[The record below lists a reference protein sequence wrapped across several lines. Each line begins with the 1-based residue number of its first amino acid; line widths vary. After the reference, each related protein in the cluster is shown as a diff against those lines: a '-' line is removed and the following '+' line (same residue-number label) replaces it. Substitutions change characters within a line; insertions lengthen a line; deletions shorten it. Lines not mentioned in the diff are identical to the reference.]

1 MRGRFGRRHILG
13 AGSAVWLGIG
23 VLAILA
29 LITTRH
35 EKTANTIR
43 AAYRTARERF
53 GGREQPTRHDT
64 DSPSEQAGEFL
75 VQENLD
81 EETEG
86 STAEGE
92 EDPSEEIKGIT
103 NESGGRSEEGD
114 GWEEESQGGRYAAVV
129 EERRS
134 DVEGLPIEE
143 YDSLTVSQVTQR
155 LLELSVEEIEQLRD
169 YEAENRNRR
178 SIMQRFETR
187 IRAARK
193 NLKKRGDADTEESSG
208 E

>member
-1 MRGRFGRRHILG
+1 MRGRFGRRRIFG
-13 AGSAVWLGIG
+13 AGSA
-23 VLAILA
+23 
-29 LITTRH
+29 
-35 EKTANTIR
+35 
-43 AAYRTARERF
+43 
-53 GGREQPTRHDT
+53 
-64 DSPSEQAGEFL
+64 
-75 VQENLD
+75 
-81 EETEG
+81 
-86 STAEGE
+86 AEGE
-92 EDPSEEIKGIT
+92 EDPSEEIEGIT
-103 NESGGRSEEGD
+103 NESGGRSEDD
-114 GWEEESQGGRYAAVV
+114 GWEEESQGGKSAAGV

-155 LLELSVEEIEQLRD
+155 LMELSVEEVEQLRD

-187 IRAARK
+187 IRAAHK

>member
-1 MRGRFGRRHILG
+1 MRGRFGRRRIFG

-35 EKTANTIR
+35 EKTANTVR

-64 DSPSEQAGEFL
+64 DSPSERAGEFL
-75 VQENLD
+75 VQENPD

-92 EDPSEEIKGIT
+92 EDPSEEIEGIT
-103 NESGGRSEEGD
+103 NESGGRSEDD
-114 GWEEESQGGRYAAVV
+114 GWEEESQGGKSAAGV

-155 LLELSVEEIEQLRD
+155 LMELSVEEVEQLRD

-187 IRAARK
+187 IRAAHK

>member
-1 MRGRFGRRHILG
+1 MRGTFGRRRIFG
-13 AGSAVWLGIG
+13 GGSAVWLGIG

-35 EKTANTIR
+35 EKTANTVR

-64 DSPSEQAGEFL
+64 DYPSEQAGEFL
-75 VQENLD
+75 VQENPD

-92 EDPSEEIKGIT
+92 EDPSEEIEGIT
-103 NESGGRSEEGD
+103 NESGGRSEDD
-114 GWEEESQGGRYAAVV
+114 GWEEESQGGKSAAGV

-155 LLELSVEEIEQLRD
+155 LMELSVEEVEQLRD

-193 NLKKRGDADTEESSG
+193 NLKKRGDVETEESSG

>member
-1 MRGRFGRRHILG
+1 MRGRFGRRRIFG
-13 AGSAVWLGIG
+13 GGSAVWLGIG

-35 EKTANTIR
+35 EKTANTVR

-75 VQENLD
+75 VQENPD

-92 EDPSEEIKGIT
+92 EDPSEEIEGIT
-103 NESGGRSEEGD
+103 NESGGRSEDD
-114 GWEEESQGGRYAAVV
+114 GWEEESQGGKSAAGV

-155 LLELSVEEIEQLRD
+155 LMELSVEEVEQLRD

-187 IRAARK
+187 IRAAHK

>member
-1 MRGRFGRRHILG
+1 MRGRFGRRRIFG

-35 EKTANTIR
+35 EKTANTVR

-53 GGREQPTRHDT
+53 GGRQQPTRHDT
-64 DSPSEQAGEFL
+64 DYPSEQAGEFL
-75 VQENLD
+75 VQENPD

-86 STAEGE
+86 STAEGD
-92 EDPSEEIKGIT
+92 EDPSEEIEGIT
-103 NESGGRSEEGD
+103 NESGGRSEDD
-114 GWEEESQGGRYAAVV
+114 GWEEESQGGKSAAGV

-155 LLELSVEEIEQLRD
+155 LMELSVEEVEQLRD

-187 IRAARK
+187 IRAAHK
-193 NLKKRGDADTEESSG
+193 KLKKRGDADTEESSG